1 MPATEEKV
9 NTTLREVIGESVNQ
23 TQKKSD
29 DKSSSQTE
37 SGKKPEFISGIDVSD
52 LPDNMTKEE
61 LKGLLA
67 KKGKLLEDGY
77 QVKFKEVAEYKKEKD
92 NLIAQGITPA
102 EAGQIVRDAI
112 ANKKNQTTTEV
123 KKELRREID
132 ILKDE
137 APDLETRKGVER
149 LEKIVMELSKS
160 SPEYK
165 ELKERLDRAEKAL
178 GSYQNKTIATRVES
192 LNEALDKLSGEKYDK
207 DFIEKYRDK
216 IIEEGKKYPEA
227 DVKKIIKVITDPD
240 EETDAILRTKDKEV
254 KKERS
259 VKEKINANDSSSSGV
274 TGSEKNI
281 DVQKVSLKGLI
292 RQVMTQKK

>member
-9 NTTLREVIGESVNQ
+9 NTTLREVIGEPINK
-23 TQKKSD
+23 TPKKSD
-29 DKSSSQTE
+29 DKSSDQTK
-37 SGKKPEFISGIDVSD
+37 SGTKPEFISGIDVSD
-52 LPDNMTKEE
+52 LPDNMTREE
-61 LKGLLA
+61 FKVYLA

-112 ANKKNQTTTEV
+112 ANKKNQTTNDV
-123 KKELRREID
+123 KKEIRREID

-178 GSYQNKTIATRVES
+178 GHYQNKNIQTRVES
-192 LNEALDKLSGEKYDK
+192 LNESLDKLSGEKYDK
-207 DFIEKYRDK
+207 DFIEKWREK
-216 IIEEGKKYPEA
+216 IVEEGKKYPDA

-240 EETDAILRTKDKEV
+240 EETDAILRTKAKEE

-274 TGSEKNI
+274 TGSEKAI
-281 DVQKVSLKGLI
+281 DVQKYSLKGLI